1 VIRRWLVLAALL
13 PGAALLPDATRAAD
27 RPTYQDFRYD
37 EDWRAMTDPAQRTD
51 VLDPIKWVPITNDPD
66 WYVTFGGELRE
77 RYEASR
83 NPVFGLSGP
92 ARNDYLLHRLFLF
105 GDLHLGPQVRTFVE
119 VVNGLTAGWRGTP
132 PATQENQLDLLQGFA
147 EWRPLGDRSAWVR
160 AGRQEMSFGSSRLIS
175 VREAPNVRRAFDG
188 VRASWS
194 GTGIRVDGFAVR
206 PVAPQRGSF
215 NDPSDSA
222 QAFWGAY
229 ATVTTPV
236 TNVDVYYL
244 GLTRENAR
252 FAQGTATERRH
263 TIGARQFG
271 KRGAVDWNIEEAVQ
285 FGSFGEAAIR
295 AWTVSANLGFT
306 ARDLPLAPRF
316 GFNADA
322 ISGDRDAT
330 DGTLGTFNPLFP
342 KLPYFSEAN
351 LAAPANLYDIQPN
364 LTLSLTPDVTASVGW
379 NLLWKQALAD
389 AFYAPP
395 LSPVRGTAGGSGR
408 FIGQQ
413 VSLSATWSVTDAL
426 AIGGTYVHYE
436 PGGRTRAAGG
446 QAGDFFTAWLQWQ
459 F

>member
-1 VIRRWLVLAALL
+1 MIARLGLLLALL
-13 PGAALLPDATRAAD
+13 PAAALAAD
-27 RPTYQDFRYD
+27 RPTYQGFRYD
-37 EDWRAMTDPAQRTD
+37 EDWRAMTDPAMRTD
-51 VLDPIKWVPITNDPD
+51 ILDPIKWVPIARDPD

-92 ARNDYLLHRLFLF
+92 ARNDYLLHRLYLF

-119 VVNGLTAGWRGTP
+119 LVNGLAAGWRGTP
-132 PATQENQLDLLQGFA
+132 PATQEDQLDLLQAFA
-147 EWRPLGDRSAWVR
+147 EWRPLGDRSAWIR
-160 AGRQEMSFGSSRLIS
+160 GGRQEMSFGSGRLIS
-175 VREAPNVRRAFDG
+175 VREAPNVRRSFDG

-194 GTGIRVDGFAVR
+194 GTPGLRLDGFAVR
-206 PVAPQRGSF
+206 PVAPERGSF
-215 NDPSDSA
+215 NDAGDSA

-229 ATVTTPV
+229 ATVTTDV
-236 TNVDVYYL
+236 TNLDVYYL

-271 KRGAVDWNIEEAVQ
+271 KRGGIDWNVEEAAQ
-285 FGSFGEAAIR
+285 FGSFGDAAIR
-295 AWTVSANLGFT
+295 AWTVSANLGYT
-306 ARDLPLAPRF
+306 ARDLPLSPRF

-322 ISGDRDAT
+322 ISGDHNT
-330 DGTLGTFNPLFP
+330 KDGTLGTFNPLFP

-351 LAAPANLYDIQPN
+351 LAAPANLLDIQPN
-364 LTLSLTPDVTASVGW
+364 LTLTLTPEVTASIGW

-395 LSPVRGTAGGSGR
+395 LTPVRGTAGGAGR
-408 FIGQQ
+408 YIGQQ
-413 VSLSATWSVTDAL
+413 VSFSTTWSVTDAL

-436 PGGRTRAAGG
+436 PGARTRDAGG
-446 QAGDFFTAWLQWQ
+446 QSGDFFTVWGQWQ

>member
-1 VIRRWLVLAALL
+1 MIGRVVLALALL
-13 PGAALLPDATRAAD
+13 PAAALAAD

-37 EDWRAMTDPAQRTD
+37 EDWRAMTDPAMRTD
-51 VLDPIKWVPITNDPD
+51 VLDPIKWVPIARDPD

-105 GDLHLGPQVRTFVE
+105 GDVHLGPQVRAFVE
-119 VVNGLTAGWRGTP
+119 LVNGLTAGWRGPP
-132 PATQENQLDLLQGFA
+132 PATQEDQLDLLQAFG
-147 EWRPLGDRSAWVR
+147 EWRPTGDRSTWIR
-160 AGRQEMSFGSSRLIS
+160 GGRQEMSFGSGRLIS

-194 GTGIRVDGFAVR
+194 GAEGIRIDGFAVR
-206 PVAPQRGSF
+206 PVTPERGSF
-215 NDPSDSA
+215 NDRSDSA

-229 ATVTTPV
+229 ATVKTGV
-236 TNVDVYYL
+236 TNFDLYYL
-244 GLTRENAR
+244 GLDRENAR
-252 FAQGTATERRH
+252 FAQGTASERRH
-263 TIGARQFG
+263 TVGARQFG
-271 KRGAVDWNIEEAVQ
+271 KRAGFDWNIEEAVQ
-285 FGSFGEAAIR
+285 FGSFGDASIR
-295 AWTVSANLGFT
+295 AWTVSANLGYT
-306 ARDLPLAPRF
+306 ASELPFSPRF

-322 ISGDRDAT
+322 ISGDHNT
-330 DGTLGTFNPLFP
+330 KDGTLGTFNPLFP

-351 LAAPANLYDIQPN
+351 LAAPANLLDIQPN
-364 LTLSLTPDVTASVGW
+364 LTLTITPDVTASIGW

-395 LSPVRGTAGGSGR
+395 LTPVRGTAGGSGR
-408 FIGQQ
+408 YIGQQ
-413 VSLSATWSVTDAL
+413 VSFSTTWNVTEAL

-436 PGGRTRAAGG
+436 PGGRTRDAGG
-446 QAGDFFTAWLQWQ
+446 QSGDFFTAWAQWQ

>member
-1 VIRRWLVLAALL
+1 MIARLAVLLLASSPIAAL
-13 PGAALLPDATRAAD
+13 AAD

-37 EDWRAMTDPAQRTD
+37 EDWRAMTDPALRTD
-51 VLDPIKWVPITNDPD
+51 VLDPIKWVPLARDPD

-77 RYEASR
+77 RYEAVR

-105 GDLHLGPQVRTFVE
+105 GDLHLGPRLRTFVE
-119 VVNGLTAGWRGTP
+119 LVNGLTAGWRGTP
-132 PATQENQLDLLQGFA
+132 PATQEDQLDVMQAFA
-147 EWRPLGDRSAWVR
+147 EWRPLADRTAWIR

-175 VREAPNVRRAFDG
+175 VREGPNVRRAFDG

-194 GTGIRVDGFAVR
+194 GTPGLRIDGFAVR
-206 PVAPQRGSF
+206 PVRPERGSF
-215 NDPSDSA
+215 NDPGDSG

-229 ATVTTPV
+229 ATIATGIS
-236 TNVDVYYL
+236 NLDLYYL

-252 FAQGTATERRH
+252 FAHGIATERRH

-271 KRGAVDWNIEEAVQ
+271 RAGAFDWNIEEAIQ
-285 FGSFGEAAIR
+285 FGRFGDAAIR
-295 AWTVSANLGFT
+295 AWTVSANLGYT
-306 ARDLPLAPRF
+306 ARDLPLSPRF

-322 ISGDRDAT
+322 ISGDRDPGN
-330 DGTLGTFNPLFP
+330 GTLGTFNPLFP

-351 LAAPANLYDIQPN
+351 LAAPANLLDIQPN
-364 LTLSLTPDVTASVGW
+364 LTLTLTPDVTASIGW
-379 NLLWKQALAD
+379 NLLWKQAPAD

-395 LSPVRGTAGGSGR
+395 LSPVRGTAGGGGH

-426 AIGGTYVHYE
+426 AVGGTYVHFE

-446 QAGDFFTAWLQWQ
+446 QAGDFLTAWVQWQ